1 MSSETSEKGV
11 SPGLEADRAA
21 TAGDHGIGPSYRI
34 LESLRSR
41 AEYDLDVL
49 RDQLKLACDH
59 YPQLGGR
66 TVTVGCRQSPGSDHS
81 LFTPYASAEPV
92 NYYIRLPVETQP
104 SHQVVF
110 HELAHLEI
118 YERERFGAALPESSE
133 EFCSIYTVAR
143 MPSDILF
150 RDDIAYLGEPSVPKD
165 EWPAICRQALEYRDR
180 NGANSHYIKKCREWL
195 GVNDGE

>member
-1 MSSETSEKGV
+1 MSSESVDADAT
-11 SPGLEADRAA
+11 GLEADRAA
-21 TAGDHGIGPSYRI
+21 TAGDQEMGPSYRI
-34 LESLRSR
+34 LESLHSR
-41 AEYDLDVL
+41 AEYDLDNL

-66 TVTVGCRQSPGSDHS
+66 TVTVGCRQSPGSEHS

-118 YERERFGAALPESSE
+118 YERERFGAAVPESSE

-143 MPSDILF
+143 MPPDVLY

-165 EWPAICRQALEYRDR
+165 DWPAICRRALEYRDE
-180 NGANSHYIKKCREWL
+180 NGANSHYIKRCKEWL
-195 GVNDGE
+195 QI